1 MIENSY
7 AYYPGCSAKGTGVA
21 YEESLLAVFKA
32 LDIKMQEI
40 DDWNC
45 CGATFYMSVDEMLS
59 FALSS
64 RNLAL
69 AEKLGGKMVI
79 PCAACHLA
87 VKKTK
92 DYLSTY
98 QDIRKKVD
106 AALEEIGLKYAENVS
121 IKHPLEILYEDYGLK
136 ELTSRVKKPLDK
148 LRVVT
153 YYGCQLVRPYSDID
167 NANNP
172 VKMGNLMEALGAKI
186 VDYPLQ
192 TRCCGGSL
200 MGTIEDIALRLNYIL
215 LKEAVERGGNCIAV
229 LCPLCQFNLDCY
241 QEVINERYNS
251 NFAVPVLFFTQL
263 VGLALGLSKES
274 LGLHRNLVSADSIML
289 K

>member
-1 MIENSY
+1 MIENTY
-7 AYYPGCSAKGTGVA
+7 AYFPGCSAKGTGKS
-21 YEESLLAVFKA
+21 YEESMTAVFKA
-32 LDIKMQEI
+32 LGINFKEI

-45 CGATFYMSVDEMLS
+45 CGATFYMSVDEMFS

-64 RNLAL
+64 RNIAL
-69 AEKLGGKMVI
+69 ADKLGGKMVI
-79 PCAACHLA
+79 PCAACYLA

-92 DYLSTY
+92 DYVKNY
-98 QDIRKKVD
+98 ENIRSKVD
-106 AALEEIGLKYAENVS
+106 AALSEIGMNYPEDVS

-136 ELTSRVKKPLDK
+136 ELASKVKKPLEHI
-148 LRVVT
+148 RVVP
-153 YYGCQLVRPYSDID
+153 YYGCQLVRPYTDVD
-167 NANNP
+167 NPYNP
-172 VKMGNLMEALGAKI
+172 VKMGKLLEAVGAKV

-241 QEVINERYNS
+241 QDVINERYNS
-251 NFAVPVLFFTQL
+251 NFSIPVLFFTQL
-263 VGLALGLSKES
+263 IGIALGLGKEE
-274 LGLHRNLVSADSIML
+274 LGLQRSLVSAESIL